1 MTAITRTPS
10 SSFHIEKKE
19 FSQSEKNK
27 IVEKLVTARI
37 GLLLRHS
44 FFGNMATR
52 LILVDASDWCAT
64 LATDGRNFYY
74 NNAFVNRLTP
84 KQVEFGFAHEILHII
99 FDHMGRR
106 NGRDPKLSNIAA
118 DYASNQI
125 LKDEKIGEV
134 PNWIKIFQDNKYRG
148 KSYEEIYDILYEGA
162 EKIDIST
169 LGELFDEH
177 VDDDEFESSD
187 TGRPRLTDEEKKQIR
202 DEVKEAMLAAAQSAG
217 IGKVPSGIQRMIQ
230 ELTEPK
236 MNWRQLLR
244 MNIQSII
251 KNDFRFSRPNRKTQ
265 HMGIALP
272 GMVFDET
279 IHAAVGLD
287 MSGSISDPMSKDF
300 VSEIKGIM
308 EEFPNFVLDIWCFD
322 TEVYNYVQFT
332 SDNIGDISEYKITGG
347 GGTDFMCNWN
357 FMKENDITPKKL
369 IIFTDGYPYGS
380 WGDENYCDT
389 LFVIHGSNSIV
400 SPFGQTAYYN
410 DQE

>member
-1 MTAITRTPS
+1 
-10 SSFHIEKKE
+10 
-19 FSQSEKNK
+19 
-27 IVEKLVTARI
+27 
-37 GLLLRHS
+37 
-44 FFGNMATR
+44 
-52 LILVDASDWCAT
+52 
-64 LATDGRNFYY
+64 
-74 NNAFVNRLTP
+74 
-84 KQVEFGFAHEILHII
+84 
-99 FDHMGRR
+99 MGRR

-162 EKIDIST
+162 EKIDLST

-177 VDDDEFESSD
+177 VDDDEFESSA

-202 DEVKEAMLAAAQSAG
+202 DEVKEAILAAAQSAG

-272 GMVFDET
+272 GMVFDES
-279 IHAAVGLD
+279 IRAAVGLD
-287 MSGSISDPMSKDF
+287 MSGSISDSMSKDF

-308 EEFPNFVLDIWCFD
+308 EEFPNFVLDLWCFD

-332 SDNIGDISEYKITGG
+332 SDNVGDISEYKITGG

-357 FMKENDITPKKL
+357 FMKDNDITPKKL

-400 SPFGQTAYYN
+400 SPFGQTAYYD

>member
-1 MTAITRTPS
+1 
-10 SSFHIEKKE
+10 
-19 FSQSEKNK
+19 
-27 IVEKLVTARI
+27 
-37 GLLLRHS
+37 
-44 FFGNMATR
+44 
-52 LILVDASDWCAT
+52 
-64 LATDGRNFYY
+64 
-74 NNAFVNRLTP
+74 
-84 KQVEFGFAHEILHII
+84 
-99 FDHMGRR
+99 MGRR